1 MFASSYPLLD
11 IFLTTLWI
19 FAFVIF
25 IFLIFQIMFDIF
37 RSHDLSGFAKA
48 LWVIFII
55 FLPFLGILI
64 YLIARGGSMAA
75 RNMKYQAEQQAQFD
89 QYVRDVVAK
98 TPPQQTPPSS

>member
-1 MFASSYPLLD
+1 MLASDYPLLD

-19 FAFVIF
+19 FCFVIF

-37 RSHDLSGFAKA
+37 RSHDLSGAAKA
-48 LWVIFII
+48 MWVIFII

-75 RNMKYQAEQQAQFD
+75 RNMKYQADQQAQFE
-89 QYVRDVVAK
+89 QYVREVVAK
-98 TPPQQTPPSS
+98 TPPQQTPPAS